1 MRQILTSLAVL
12 TVLFAAP
19 TFSSADSILWEQ
31 APTPN
36 PANGLINVVTPQG
49 DQEEDFSTALVNDVT
64 FQTDVRISS
73 VTTYFSDVNVSPWTN
88 GGVFNAVLNIFDGDP
103 LTDADAAFDGGDF
116 GSAVQVT
123 ALDPNNSGFDGVW
136 SLTVSGL
143 NLTLDAGTYFF
154 GLTPEH
160 NGNEGQE
167 FHVNSATDFGSP
179 TFFRNPANGFGTG
192 TGWQE
197 VGNLVPA
204 QSDFEASITIRA
216 VPEPTAAG
224 LLALGLVGLTTRRR
238 R

>member
-36 PANGLINVVTPQG
+36 PMDGLINVVTPPG
-49 DQEEDFSTALVNDVT
+49 DSQVIFSTGLVNDVT
-64 FQTDVRISS
+64 FQTSVTIGS
-73 VTTYFSDVNVSPWTN
+73 VTTYFSDINLSPWTN
-88 GGVFNAVLNIFDGDP
+88 GGTFNAVLNIFDGDP

-154 GLTPEH
+154 GITPEYS
-160 NGNEGQE
+160 NGDGQE

-179 TFFRNPANGFGTG
+179 TFFRNPANGFGLG
-192 TGWQE
+192 GGWQD
-197 VGNLVPA
+197 VANLDPG
-204 QSDFEASITIRA
+204 FEASITIRA